1 MRTQNRAKKG
11 RARKGRVSKKG
22 GRKGK
27 LNFQLGVG
35 WNSGSKSRVRNR
47 DVLAVTAPSAVGFTL
62 PSATFNIIGRP
73 LATADYDTT
82 RGIRISGSGL
92 ASFSITN
99 NNRNASG
106 LFDNNAVPPAPRQQF
121 YIPVVPGNIDPRLYQ
136 IAKTFQFYAFRELK
150 LVYVPAIGTTYVNNL
165 AWGISQDAEEF
176 LQIPNPTQQQVL
188 EFNTAGTTPA
198 WQTSTLQYHHP
209 GTKTWTTNYTGS
221 EPGPVS
227 QFYQAQIC
235 AVFSNTRG
243 VGEGD
248 VVTGTVYVTY
258 VIDLYEPQPVDDLI
272 AGHASNP
279 ENGYIGHTPEDMRIC
294 RLEEELRELL
304 LRCHPHTSPPLSPPL
319 PALESKED
327 FPDLPSPL
335 VRSPSVLLSPIL
347 L

>member
-1 MRTQNRAKKG
+1 MRTQNRARKG
-11 RARKGRVSKKG
+11 RAKARSSRKG

-27 LNFQLGVG
+27 LSFQLGVG

-47 DVLAVTAPSAVGFTL
+47 DIMAVTAPSAVGFTL
-62 PSATFNIIGRP
+62 PPATFNIIGRP

-92 ASFSITN
+92 ASFSIVN
-99 NNRNASG
+99 NFRNSAG
-106 LFDNNAVPPAPRQQF
+106 LFDNNAVPPAPAQQY

-150 LVYVPAIGTTYVNNL
+150 LVYVPAVGTDYVNNF

-176 LQIPNPTQQQVL
+176 LQIPTPTQQQVL
-188 EFNTAGTTPA
+188 EFNTAGTSPA

-235 AVFSNTRG
+235 SVFSKTRS
-243 VGEGD
+243 VDENEI
-248 VVTGTVYVTY
+248 VTGTVYVTY
-258 VIDLYEPQPVDDLI
+258 VIDLYEPQPVEDLV
-272 AGHASNP
+272 AGHATNP
-279 ENGYIGHTPEDMRIC
+279 ENGYIGHTPEDTRIC
-294 RLEEELRELL
+294 ELERLVRDMMLH
-304 LRCHPHTSPPLSPPL
+304 CHSPHTPFSPPL
-319 PALESKED
+319 PVLESKED

-335 VRSPSVLLSPIL
+335 ARSSSVLLSPIL

>member
-1 MRTQNRAKKG
+1 MRTQNRARKGRPKKG
-11 RARKGRVSKKG
+11 RAPKAG

-27 LNFQLGVG
+27 LSFQLGVG

-47 DVLAVTAPSAVGFTL
+47 DIMAVAAPSAVGFTL
-62 PSATFNIIGRP
+62 PPASFNIIGRP

-92 ASFSITN
+92 ANFSIFN
-99 NNRNASG
+99 SQRNAAG
-106 LFDNNAVPPAPRQQF
+106 LFDNNVVPPAPSLQY

-150 LVYVPAIGTTYVNNL
+150 LVYVPAVGTDFVNNF

-198 WQTSTLQYHHP
+198 WQTTTLQYHHP

-235 AVFSNTRG
+235 AVFSKARSGT
-243 VGEGD
+243 EQD

-258 VIDLYEPQPVDDLI
+258 VIDLYEPQPVEDLV
-272 AGHASNP
+272 AGHATNP
-279 ENGYIGHTPEDMRIC
+279 ENGYIGHTPEDRRIC
-294 RLEEELRELL
+294 ELERLIHSLE
-304 LRCHPHTSPPLSPPL
+304 LRCHHPHTPCSPPL
-319 PALESKED
+319 PAFESKED

-335 VRSPSVLLSPIL
+335 VRENTVLLSPL
-347 L
+347 LL